1 MKKETA
7 QARLT
12 AAINEFTAL
21 EPGSRHPML
30 IKLAAAYRRAGFD
43 EDAATEAIHGLYHQT
58 WPDSPPA
65 PREVEDT
72 IQKAYSE
79 DTAFRG
85 VTTHRVASL
94 PPPQI
99 IPIGKW
105 LDTHPFEMTP
115 AEKLADWRAGVREVL
130 DAVPNERY
138 ATHQALQLFAMF
150 RKTDLVYAGQVD
162 GGKTA
167 LCYSTVADWFRTDER
182 LACLAKANYIAV
194 NPLSRAS
201 RTDRDVSAYGNL
213 LIEYDK
219 PFDGSSEDALAP
231 MSLDELGNHPDD
243 PRLKQLVLL
252 DYLIDAGLPI
262 AAVTYSGGKSFHA
275 VLKLA
280 NVRNKEE
287 WDQKVKGLIYPLLA
301 VMGADRANC
310 NPARLTRLAGAS
322 RDGIVQEL
330 VYADATCKP
339 KDPEEIAAILKRF
352 LDEAGATYINK
363 AAAVPT
369 QMSLDLV
376 NAYLSENGI
385 VVRTNAMTGRK
396 EITGGPDHIS
406 RAKANT
412 VYSCLVS
419 DMLGYFQATFPR
431 VSRTTLESYLD
442 TIAGF
447 NEYHPV
453 AEKLASTEWDGVDRL
468 SMAIDALIGLE
479 PSHRPL
485 VRKWFMQTVALAFN
499 EDGALPAAGVLTL
512 VGPQGCGKTSYF
524 RRLCPSSDR
533 YFKEGVTIDMERKDT
548 VIAALSGWIAELGEL
563 EAVTR
568 KEQANLKS
576 FITAQRDVFRLPYAR
591 EACDRPRR
599 TSFCATTNSGDV
611 LTDPTG
617 NRRWWIVRITAVDN
631 ALLDKVAASEDSLWQ
646 LWAQVTHEW
655 KAAGR
660 LSYLPT
666 ADETAIIAAASEASR
681 QLVKHE
687 QLIMD
692 SYDWESPDR
701 EWRSTTSIALQLG
714 LHPDRV
720 TELGRTL
727 SILANRGL
735 IEKRKRSSAG
745 YMVPCKKQ
753 STTRTI

>member
-1 MKKETA
+1 MKKEIT
-7 QARLT
+7 QDRLT
-12 AAINEFTAL
+12 KAITEFTAL
-21 EPGSRHPML
+21 ETGSRHPKL

-43 EDAATEAIHGLYHQT
+43 EEAATEAIYGLYAKT

-65 PREVEDT
+65 PREVENT

-79 DTAFRG
+79 DSVFVGA
-85 VTTHRVASL
+85 TTHRVASL

-99 IPIGKW
+99 VEVGRWI
-105 LDTHPFEMTP
+105 DAHPFDMTP
-115 AEKLADWRAGVREVL
+115 VDKLADWRQGVQELMETVS
-130 DAVPNERY
+130 DERY
-138 ATHQALQLFAMF
+138 ATHQAVQLHALF
-150 RKTDLVYAGQVD
+150 RSNDTVYAGPVD

-167 LCYSTVADWFRTDER
+167 LCYAAVSEWFSTDER
-182 LACLAKANYIAV
+182 RGMLAKANYITV
-194 NPLSRAS
+194 NPLSRPS
-201 RTDRDVSAYGNL
+201 RSDADVTTYCNL
-213 LIEYDK
+213 LVEYDK
-219 PFDGSSEDALAP
+219 PFDGSSEDALSP

-243 PRLKQLVLL
+243 PRLKQLLLL
-252 DYLIDAGLPI
+252 DYLIDAGLPV
-262 AAVTYSGGKSFHA
+262 ATVTYSGGKSFHA

-280 NVRNKEE
+280 NIRNKEE
-287 WDQKVKGLIYPLLA
+287 WDQKVKGLIYPLLS

-310 NPARLTRLAGAS
+310 NPARLTRLAGAL
-322 RDGIVQEL
+322 RGDIPQEL
-330 VYADATCKP
+330 VYADRGCKA
-339 KDPEEIAAILKRF
+339 KDPEEVAGILKGF
-352 LDEAGATYINK
+352 LDEAGATYTNK
-363 AAAVPT
+363 AVAAPV
-369 QMSLDLV
+369 QMCLDLV
-376 NAYLSENGI
+376 NTYLTENKI
-385 VVRTNAMTGRK
+385 VVRTNGMTGRM

-412 VYSCLVS
+412 VYSCLIS
-419 DMLGYFQATFPR
+419 DMVGYFQTMFPR
-431 VSRTTLESYLD
+431 VNRTTLESYLD

-468 SMAIDALIGLE
+468 SMAIDALVGLE
-479 PSHRPL
+479 PATRPL

-499 EDGALPAAGVLTL
+499 EDGALPATGVLTL

-524 RRLCPSSDR
+524 RRLCPSNDR

-563 EAVTR
+563 ESVTR

-599 TSFCATTNSGDV
+599 TSFCATTNSSDV

-617 NRRWWIVRITAVDN
+617 NRRWWIVHITAVDYT
-631 ALLDKVAASEDSLWQ
+631 LLDKVAASEDSLWQ

-660 LSYLPT
+660 LAYLPT
-666 ADETAIIAAASEASR
+666 AEETAIIAAASEDSR

-692 SYDWESPDR
+692 YYDWSSPGR

-714 LHPDRV
+714 LTMDKV

-727 SILANRGL
+727 SVLANRGL
-735 IEKRKRSSAG
+735 IEKRKRGSAG
-745 YMVPCKKQ
+745 YIVPCKKQ
-753 STTRTI
+753 SPAIPL